1 MLIDG
6 TITPEKL
13 PTSEKAICYHGF
25 RLHLQ
30 IIKWKMLDEPQS
42 LNATDW
48 GWKKYGDYLV
58 PIPTDKDVAPTNI
71 LKVIKCRCNSTSKNK
86 CGTNLCSCKKNG
98 LKFMSASEECHG
110 EDLNNK
116 KVSHLSILV
125 WKSMDSVLYC
135 IISFGW
141 GEYLYFQLSF
151 KYQFRVSFREI
162 TPQ

>member
-6 TITPEKL
+6 AITPEKL

-48 GWKKYGDYLV
+48 GWKKYGGYLV

-86 CGTNLCSCKKNG
+86 CGTTQWTHLRRFAIDSTS
-98 LKFMSASEECHG
+98 KFHVESS
-110 EDLNNK
+110 
-116 KVSHLSILV
+116 
-125 WKSMDSVLYC
+125 WKLHR
-135 IISFGW
+135 F
-141 GEYLYFQLSF
+141 
-151 KYQFRVSFREI
+151 
-162 TPQ
+162 